1 MSGCPA
7 DGSANDVTVCSDDD
21 SLIPSLAMSARHTAY
36 NRVMGANQKV

>member
-7 DGSANDVTVCSDDD
+7 DGSANDVTVCSDD

-36 NRVMGANQKV
+36 NRIMGADQKV